1 MEHMNE
7 INRQIRRQ
15 ANFSKA
21 LILLFI
27 LVSLAGAVAS
37 YYEIKSFDLQ
47 ENPEVSNINKIN

>member
-1 MEHMNE
+1 MNE
-7 INRQIRRQ
+7 INRQIRIQ

-47 ENPEVSNINKIN
+47 ENSEVEITLQK